1 MRKVHVSFVISGI
14 LLFTFTVFTFL
25 LLHFDVKPIG
35 VEQSR
40 VGFAMVNEFIFDA
53 VGVNLLWY
61 KITDLLGMLALLVV
75 IFFGMMGVRQW
86 IQRKSL
92 LRVDKDIIALG
103 LLYFLVMAVYVFF
116 EIHIVNYRPIRLDGH
131 MEASYPSSHVM
142 IVLTVLG
149 TAIIQIQKR
158 MKGRSIRKLLEYG
171 AYGTIILTL
180 AGRLISGV
188 HWFTDIIAGVLLGSA
203 LLMFYKS
210 VVELK
215 SQ

>member
-1 MRKVHVSFVISGI
+1 M
-14 LLFTFTVFTFL
+14 
-25 LLHFDVKPIG
+25 
-35 VEQSR
+35 
-40 VGFAMVNEFIFDA
+40 
-53 VGVNLLWY
+53 
-61 KITDLLGMLALLVV
+61 ALLVV
-75 IFFGMMGVRQW
+75 FFFGMMGVRQW

-103 LLYFLVMAVYVFF
+103 LLYFIVMAVYVFF